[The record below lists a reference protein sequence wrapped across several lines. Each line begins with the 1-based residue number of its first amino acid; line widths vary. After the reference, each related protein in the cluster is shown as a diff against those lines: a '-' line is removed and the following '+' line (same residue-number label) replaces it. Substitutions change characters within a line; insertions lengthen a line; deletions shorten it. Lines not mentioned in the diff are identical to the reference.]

1 MSKTLMLAAV
11 LLLSAAWLQAQ
22 QTPDNPPAGQ
32 SGSQSTSGQM
42 TQAPDASAQT
52 VEGCLSGSSG
62 SYTLTSDSGTTYQ
75 LSGDTSKLGE
85 HVGHEIQV
93 KGTTAGGNGAASSS
107 ASAGGSMSGSQNTLT
122 VNHVKMVSKT
132 CKSAASN
139 K

>member
-22 QTPDNPPAGQ
+22 QTPDNNT
-32 SGSQSTSGQM
+32 SGSSQTSSGQM
-42 TQAPDASAQT
+42 GSDQSSAGSQT

-75 LSGDTSKLGE
+75 LSGDTSKLSE

-93 KGTTAGGNGAASSS
+93 KGKTAGGNGASTSS
-107 ASAGGSMSGSQNTLT
+107 ASSGGSMSGSQNTLT
-122 VNHVKMVSKT
+122 VDHVKMISKT
-132 CKSAASN
+132 CKTAGAS